1 MPTYSPDDDQID
13 YSAPSTDSSSGGGGN
28 FWETASAVVDIAGNI
43 VQVFDQN
50 GNDVTDQ
57 VEEVNVSDTGSYT
70 DTSDTTLYWILGSIF
85 VIIMVLMIYLLL
97 RKKK

>member
-1 MPTYSPDDDQID
+1 MAYSPDDDVID
-13 YSAPSTDSSSGGGGN
+13 YGAPASDSSDTGGSN
-28 FWETASAVVDIAGNI
+28 FWETASAVIDIAGNI

-57 VEEVNVSDTGSYT
+57 VEEVNVSDTGASA
-70 DTSDTTLYWILGSIF
+70 DDSDTTLYWILGSIF
-85 VIIMVLMIYLLL
+85 FIIMVLMIFLLL